1 MLYEKLN
8 PEMKSWLDEH
18 PEEREAIEEETAS

>member
-8 PEMKSWLDEH
+8 PEMKSWLDENS
-18 PEEREAIEEETAS
+18 EEREAIEEETAS